1 MAFDINNN
9 YRGTFFGKDRLGFTT
24 PDADASEPLR
34 PWLPVQFPAPWLPG
48 KRRDDGHPV
57 GAQVVISSHQLVGLD
72 KSGALVPAG
81 MISGTQ
87 PASAFGDQSGFC
99 LIKYGADDVGFAYNP
114 QTGNVVSAAG
124 EYALIA
130 APSNAVAGT
139 VVDGVSISAGDIT
152 FAQGCTLIPGGY
164 ARAIGYAIRN
174 VFQYLGGVSVLST
187 SNGILYTLDGVIPSG
202 FKVHNYMH
210 EPGTAIQ
217 TTWHVRVPYIGA
229 SATALADAATALSVT
244 GYSQTDFSRSFVC
257 ALGSLSSADGGLFR
271 GCSVVPAHKFGAKMT
286 GNFMPYNS
294 TIHKPDQIVGK
305 VLGIESLIPVKDYAD
320 RVRTQFDR
328 ATEFVG
334 PFRET
339 NPTIMQMG
347 GSATRGIDYQVNLS
361 TNGLYRLCKDQGKN
375 VAAYPEV
382 ATYVYIHVRC

>member
-1 MAFDINNN
+1 MSFDVNNN
-9 YRGTFFGKDRLGFTT
+9 YRGSFYGKDRLGFTT

-34 PWLPVQFPAPWLPG
+34 PWIPVQFPAPWLPG

-57 GAQVVISSHQLVGLD
+57 GAQVVISSHQLVGVD

-81 MISGTQ
+81 LIAGQTA
-87 PASAFGDQSGFC
+87 ASAYGDKSGFC
-99 LIKYGADDVGFAYNP
+99 LIKYGSDDVGFAYNA
-114 QTGNVVSAAG
+114 QTGTLVAAAG

-130 APSNAVAGT
+130 APENAAAGT
-139 VVDGVSISAGDIT
+139 VVDGVAITADDIT
-152 FAQGCTLIPGGY
+152 FAQSCTLIPGGY

-174 VFQYLGGVSVLST
+174 VFQYLGGVNVLSAT
-187 SNGILYTLDGVIPSG
+187 GGMLYTQDGMIPTK
-202 FKVHNYMH
+202 FRVHNYMH

-217 TTWHVRVPYIGA
+217 THYVLRVPYIGA
-229 SATALADAATALSVT
+229 SETALAAAASAMSVS
-244 GYSQTDFSRSFVC
+244 GYVQSDFSRSFVC
-257 ALGSLSSADGGLFR
+257 ALGRLGSADGNLFR
-271 GCSVVPAHKFGAKMT
+271 GCSVVPADAFGSKLS
-286 GNFMPYNS
+286 GNFMPFDS
-294 TIHKPDQIVGK
+294 TKHKVDQIVGK

-334 PFRET
+334 PFREQ
-339 NPTIMQMG
+339 NPIIMQMG

-361 TNGLYRLCKDQGKN
+361 TNGLYRMAKDQGKN

-382 ATYVYIHVRC
+382 ASYVYIHVKC